1 MKKTITVPVSESII
15 DSTPVDID
23 HYVAQYRMCLK
34 KTAHAILELALL
46 LKNAEDNL
54 SKTQFIVFR
63 EKISADETKDSYI
76 KKLLCIAKKY
86 SRLHFIAE
94 KLPPSFTT
102 LYTLSQ
108 LDDKAFTQLC
118 DAKKIKPN
126 MTLKD
131 LAEYLN
137 RKPRNADH
145 LFTLNLKKLSN
156 ANKASFIIEIEKLC
170 QLYKIELNS
179 TISRS
184 KSQKTSASS
193 EIVFDEFEDVK
204 YSEIETV

>member
-1 MKKTITVPVSESII
+1 MPKTNIVPVSESII
-15 DSTPVDID
+15 DEIPVDID
-23 HYVAQYRMCLK
+23 HYVTQYRMCLK

-46 LKNAEDNL
+46 VKNAEDNL
-54 SKTQFIVFR
+54 SKSQFNVFR
-63 EKISADETKDSYI
+63 EKICADKTKDSYI
-76 KKLLCIAKKY
+76 KKLLCIAKKH
-86 SRLHFIAE
+86 SRLHFIADE
-94 KLPPSFTT
+94 LPPSYTT

-108 LDDKAFTQLC
+108 LDDNAFKQLC
-118 DAKKIKPN
+118 NAKKITPN

-145 LFTLNLKKLSN
+145 LVTLNLKKLSS

-179 TISRS
+179 NTFKST
-184 KSQKTSASS
+184 SQKMPASS
-193 EIVFDEFEDVK
+193 EIVFDEFEDIE
-204 YSEIETV
+204 YREIETV

>member
-1 MKKTITVPVSESII
+1 MITVPMSESII

-108 LDDKAFTQLC
+108 LDDKAFMQLC

-131 LAEYLN
+131 LAEFLN
-137 RKPRNADH
+137 SKPRNADH
-145 LFTLNLKKLSN
+145 LVTLNLKKLSN

-170 QLYKIELNS
+170 QLYNIELNS

-184 KSQKTSASS
+184 KSQMTSASS
-193 EIVFDEFEDVK
+193 EIVFDEFEDVE
-204 YSEIETV
+204 YREIETV